1 MALVTGNKFNFSL
14 ITDILNI
21 LSRKQRIR
29 LTIFGVQSFLVN
41 LLDILAVGLLGVLV
55 TVLVATQTDVSD
67 LSLETNL
74 NEFFQFGNT
83 TDTQKLF
90 LFSLLVTS
98 LFVLKSILSILL
110 NEKLYKLLGKD
121 MNRTGCKLAVDS
133 MLRNQLNNN
142 FSLTGRSQIL
152 TDGLESIYFGV
163 LASFILLSADIALIA
178 VLLIAITIFSPLT
191 ALSLL
196 FCFGFIGFTL
206 LVGIGNKSQSA
217 GKELHSSRA
226 KMGDLILFAL
236 NSRKEIAVAGKTN
249 DFVKNYSSLE
259 FSFHAQLSRAYFLPN
274 LGKYLFEAS
283 LIIGMLIVGL
293 FQFIFLDGAS
303 AVTSIFLFII
313 ASLRIAP
320 AVLRLQQSWLQ
331 IKHHSNLAAITL
343 TEFNHLPRDEDTN
356 LINNIEN
363 KSEFLPKI
371 EVKNLSFRYSGHNDE
386 FSVDNL
392 IVESGKFVA
401 LIGPSGG
408 GKTTL
413 VDLVLGLLTPDSG
426 EIRISGVSPMEAAR
440 KWPREIAYVPQDVF
454 LMKGNLRQNV
464 TLFEDSVDDSRLIEA
479 LRAVGLQDISEVSID
494 PASIGEGSLQ
504 LSGGQIQ
511 RIGIARALYQNP
523 KLLVLDEAT
532 SSLDS
537 ESEIL
542 ITNLIKELKGRV
554 TVLVIAHRLSTIQS
568 ADEVAYI
575 DSGRIVA
582 IGKFDELRA
591 QIPSLEKQARIL
603 GL

>member
-1 MALVTGNKFNFSL
+1 MALVTGNKFNVSL

-29 LTIFGVQSFLVN
+29 LSIFGVQSFLVN

-74 NEFFQFGNT
+74 NKFFNFG
-83 TDTQKLF
+83 DTADSQKLF
-90 LFSLLVTS
+90 LFSLLVTFF
-98 LFVLKSILSILL
+98 FVLKSILSILL
-110 NEKLYKLLGKD
+110 NKKLYKLLSED
-121 MNRTGCKLAVDS
+121 MNRTGRKLAVDS
-133 MLRNQLNNN
+133 ILGNKLNHN
-142 FSLTGRSQIL
+142 FSLISRSQTL
-152 TDGLESIYFGV
+152 TDGLESIFFGV
-163 LASFILLSADIALIA
+163 LASFILLCSDIALIA
-178 VLLIAITIFSPLT
+178 VLLVAIAIFSPLT

-206 LVGIGNKSQSA
+206 FFGIGNKSQSV
-217 GKELHSSRA
+217 GKELHSSRT
-226 KMGDLILFAL
+226 KLGDLILFSL

-249 DFVKNYSSLE
+249 DFVKQYSSLE
-259 FSFHAQLSRAYFLPN
+259 VSFHTQLSRAYFLPN
-274 LGKYLFEAS
+274 LAKYLFEAS
-283 LIIGMLIVGL
+283 LIVGMLVVGL
-293 FQFIFLDGAS
+293 FQFIFLDRAS
-303 AVTSIFLFII
+303 AVTSIFLFVI

-331 IKHHSNLAAITL
+331 IKHHSDLASTTL
-343 TEFNHLPRDEDTN
+343 TEFNQLPRDEDTDP
-356 LINNIEN
+356 ISNIEN
-363 KSEFLPKI
+363 KSEFLPRI
-371 EVKNLSFRYSGHNDE
+371 EVKNLSFRYSGRDDE

-408 GKTTL
+408 GKTTF

-426 EIRISGVSPMEAAR
+426 EVRISWVSPMEAAR

-464 TLFEDSVDDSRLIEA
+464 TLFEDSVDDSRLTEA
-479 LRAVGLQDISEVSID
+479 LRAVGLQDISEVTID
-494 PASIGEGSLQ
+494 PVSIGEESLQ

-537 ESEIL
+537 ESEVL

-575 DSGRIVA
+575 DSGRVVA
-582 IGKFDELRA
+582 IGKFEELRA

>member
-1 MALVTGNKFNFSL
+1 
-14 ITDILNI
+14 
-21 LSRKQRIR
+21 
-29 LTIFGVQSFLVN
+29 
-41 LLDILAVGLLGVLV
+41 
-55 TVLVATQTDVSD
+55 
-67 LSLETNL
+67 
-74 NEFFQFGNT
+74 
-83 TDTQKLF
+83 
-90 LFSLLVTS
+90 
-98 LFVLKSILSILL
+98 
-110 NEKLYKLLGKD
+110 
-121 MNRTGCKLAVDS
+121 
-133 MLRNQLNNN
+133 
-142 FSLTGRSQIL
+142 
-152 TDGLESIYFGV
+152 
-163 LASFILLSADIALIA
+163 
-178 VLLIAITIFSPLT
+178 
-191 ALSLL
+191 
-196 FCFGFIGFTL
+196 
-206 LVGIGNKSQSA
+206 
-217 GKELHSSRA
+217 
-226 KMGDLILFAL
+226 
-236 NSRKEIAVAGKTN
+236 
-249 DFVKNYSSLE
+249 
-259 FSFHAQLSRAYFLPN
+259 LPN
-274 LGKYLFEAS
+274 LAKYLFEAS
-283 LIIGMLIVGL
+283 LIVGMLVVGL
-293 FQFIFLDGAS
+293 FQFIFLDRTS
-303 AVTSIFLFII
+303 AVTSIFLFVI

-331 IKHHSNLAAITL
+331 IKHHSGLAATTV
-343 TEFNHLPRDEDTN
+343 TEFNQLPREEDDY
-356 LINNIEN
+356 LISNSEN
-363 KSEFLPKI
+363 SSEFLPKI
-371 EVKNLSFRYSGHNDE
+371 EVKNLSFRYSGRNHE
-386 FSVDNL
+386 FSVNNL

-426 EIRISGVSPMEAAR
+426 EIRISGVSPMAAAR

-464 TLFEDSVDDSRLIEA
+464 TLFEDSADNSRLTEA

-494 PASIGEGSLQ
+494 PAYIGEGSLQ

-575 DSGRIVA
+575 DSGRVVA
-582 IGKFDELRA
+582 IGKFEELRA

>member
-1 MALVTGNKFNFSL
+1 MTDNKLNVSL

-21 LSRKQRIR
+21 LSRKQRIK
-29 LTIFGVQSFLVN
+29 LSIFGVQSFLVN
-41 LLDILAVGLLGVLV
+41 LLDILAVGLLGALV

-67 LSLETNL
+67 LSPETNL
-74 NEFFQFGNT
+74 NKFFNFGET
-83 TDTQKLF
+83 ADSQKLF
-90 LFSLLVTS
+90 LFSLLVTFF
-98 LFVLKSILSILL
+98 FVLKSILSILL
-110 NEKLYKLLGKD
+110 NKKLYKLLSED
-121 MNRTGCKLAVDS
+121 MNRTGRKLAVDS
-133 MLRNQLNNN
+133 ILGNKLNHN
-142 FSLTGRSQIL
+142 FSLTSRSQIL
-152 TDGLESIYFGV
+152 TDGLESIFFGV
-163 LASFILLSADIALIA
+163 LASFILLCADIALIA
-178 VLLIAITIFSPLT
+178 VLLVAITILSPLT

-206 LVGIGNKSQSA
+206 FIGIGNKSQSV
-217 GKELHSSRA
+217 GKELHSSRT
-226 KMGDLILFAL
+226 KLGDLILFSL

-249 DFVKNYSSLE
+249 DFVKRYSGLE
-259 FSFHAQLSRAYFLPN
+259 VSFHTQLSRAYFLPN
-274 LGKYLFEAS
+274 LAKYLFEAS
-283 LIIGMLIVGL
+283 LIVGMLVVGL
-293 FQFIFLDGAS
+293 FQFIFLDRAS
-303 AVTSIFLFII
+303 AVTSIFLFVI

-331 IKHHSNLAAITL
+331 IKHHSDLSSTTL
-343 TEFNHLPRDEDTN
+343 TEFNQLPRNEDTYP
-356 LINNIEN
+356 ISNIVN

-371 EVKNLSFRYSGHNDE
+371 EVKNLSFRYSGRNDE

-464 TLFEDSVDDSRLIEA
+464 SLFEDSIDDIRLTEA

-494 PASIGEGSLQ
+494 PTSIGEGSLQ

-554 TVLVIAHRLSTIQS
+554 TVLVIAHRLSTIQW
-568 ADEVAYI
+568 ADEVAYV

-591 QIPSLEKQARIL
+591 QIPSLENQARIL